1 MRIVRDYGGLLVVPA
16 LAFAYAAYALW
27 ELTTGPFHQV
37 TIIYTYVIAVP
48 MVLLGLISVIS
59 DILKPSEA
67 RVSEGDSGGGEGDS
81 GDVEDQA
88 LARGGGRRVILVVL
102 ASLAL
107 VIALPYLGYVIGFFL
122 FVLFVLW
129 AVELKNPVASL
140 IIAVVMALVV
150 HFVFAGLL
158 SQDLPVGPLTFLGGD

>member
-67 RVSEGDSGGGEGDS
+67 RVSEGDSGDS
-81 GDVEDQA
+81 GDVKDQA

>member
-48 MVLLGLISVIS
+48 MVLLGLIAVIS

-67 RVSEGDSGGGEGDS
+67 RVSEGDSGDS
-81 GDVEDQA
+81 GDVKDQA